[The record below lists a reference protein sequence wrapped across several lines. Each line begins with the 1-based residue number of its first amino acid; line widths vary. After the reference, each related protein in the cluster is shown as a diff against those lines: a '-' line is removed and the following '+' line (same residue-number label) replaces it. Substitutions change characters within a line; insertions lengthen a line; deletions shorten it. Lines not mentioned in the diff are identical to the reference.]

1 MKVKVLFFASIR
13 ELVGKAEVVLMLE
26 RGSNLA
32 ELLVQLEEYLGQPC
46 WKKLQSKLYK
56 ISINQKFAEHI
67 DKLDEGDEVAFLPQV
82 TGG

>member
-13 ELVGKAEVVLMLE
+13 ELVGKSEVVLIIE

-32 ELLVQLEEYLGQPC
+32 ELLVQLEQNLGQAC
-46 WKKLQSKLYK
+46 WEKLQSKLYK
-56 ISINQKFAEHI
+56 IAINQQIVEHI
-67 DKLDEGDEVAFLPQV
+67 DKLDEGDELAFLPQV